1 MIELTGWRILFAPVL
16 TVLIALTAATA
27 GEPGAFASVARKT
40 FADLLKVS
48 LDPPEVSV
56 TVAER
61 KTEDGI
67 LVEDLSWESLDGERA
82 PALVMRPVNA
92 TGRLPAIIC
101 LHGSSGSRE
110 SMSTN
115 TFGTGSWTRYG
126 RERSHTR
133 LLGWARELARQGYVE
148 LALTQRGLDRRRPGI
163 NDQSNALLAQGRTGM
178 GAILHEIQPGR
189 DLSRKP
195 PGRGPET
202 DRAAGLSFGGI
213 TAFYVWLIDERVAA
227 AAPICGGVGSVD
239 ALIRVGRPDYH
250 STYWFIPNMLE
261 KGDQADFAAAM
272 APRPL
277 MVWAPTEDIG
287 MPREGVDRFREV
299 VAPAYER
306 AGRSSTLLIHQPPGE
321 HTFSK
326 VAFEAMTK
334 FFKTHLMGQ

>member
-82 PALVMRPVNA
+82 PALVMRPANA

-133 LLGWARELARQGYVE
+133 LLGWARELARQGYVA

-178 GAILHEIQPGR
+178 GAILHEIRQAVTY
-189 DLSRKP
+189 LESRPDVDPKRI
-195 PGRGPET
+195 G
-202 DRAAGLSFGGI
+202 AAGLSFGGI

-250 STYWFIPNMLE
+250 GTYWFIPNMLE

-306 AGRSSTLLIHQPPGE
+306 AGRSSALLNHQPPGQ
-321 HTFSK
+321 HTFSMA
-326 VAFEAMTK
+326 AFEAMTE
-334 FFKTHLMGQ
+334 FFRTHLRGE